1 MSAMSINV
9 PEFYVESP
17 RYSRRIQKE
26 MLGIQYKK
34 NLIVQTITPFHYQIM
49 IDNENRVWVDV
60 DFADVIYGFEG
71 GGLYVMRVGRRWDIS
86 KIDWVCGFKFE
97 YLLEQCIF
105 NVLHSPSGMMA
116 HVIQKQRW
124 GILRT
129 APMLM
134 LWRKRATERLYHP
147 SRIDFAKIM
156 EED

>member
-1 MSAMSINV
+1 MSINV

-26 MLGIQYKK
+26 MFRIQYKE
-34 NLIVQTITPFHYQIM
+34 NFIVQTITPFHYQIM
-49 IDNENRVWVDV
+49 IDNENRVWLDV
-60 DFADVIYGFEG
+60 DFTDVIYPFEPPE
-71 GGLYVMRVGRRWDIS
+71 LYVMRLGRRWDVS
-86 KIDWVCGFKFE
+86 KIDWECGFKFE
-97 YLLEQCIF
+97 RLLDQCIF
-105 NVLHSPSGMMA
+105 NIMESPSGMMA
-116 HVIQKQRW
+116 HVRQKQRW

-156 EED
+156 GEDI